1 MYARIVA
8 VVDAYEAMTSDRPY
22 RRAMPADEAFRRLE
36 REAGRQFDPRVVR
49 LFVWLMRDAGKVETG
64 SSAALSR

>member
-1 MYARIVA
+1 M
-8 VVDAYEAMTSDRPY
+8 VDAYEAMTSDRPY
-22 RRAMPADEAFRRLE
+22 RKAMPADEAIRRLE
-36 REAGRQFDPRVVR
+36 REAGGQFDPRVVR